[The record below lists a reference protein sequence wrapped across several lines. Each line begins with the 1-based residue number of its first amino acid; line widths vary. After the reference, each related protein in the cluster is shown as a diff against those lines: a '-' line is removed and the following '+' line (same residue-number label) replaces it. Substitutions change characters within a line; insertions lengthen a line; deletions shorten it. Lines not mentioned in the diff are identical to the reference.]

1 MIELINVTKKYNSIV
16 VLEKASWVFEKGTK
30 TALIGASGSG
40 KTTLLNLLS
49 GLISIDEGMIKI
61 DGLITDIPQI
71 SIHPSR
77 RKLGFAFQFPSL
89 WPHLTV
95 KKNILYGLADLDKEE
110 RKDRYEAITNDF
122 EIQDL
127 GEKYPGEIS
136 GGQAKRVSLARTLI
150 TKPEYLLLD
159 EPLNNLDIDLK
170 HKVLD
175 IIRTRVLE
183 TNTTLIYV
191 THDLKETESICNIAC
206 RIKDK
211 KVLSLDDINEI

>member
-1 MIELINVTKKYNSIV
+1 MIELINIAKKYNKIV
-16 VLEKASWVFEKGTK
+16 VMDGASWVFEKGTK
-30 TALIGASGSG
+30 TSLMGPSGSG
-40 KTTLLNLLS
+40 KTTLLNIIS

-61 DGLITDIPQI
+61 DGVITDTPKI

-95 KKNILYGLADLDKEE
+95 KRNIIYGLADLDKEE
-110 RKDRYEAITNDF
+110 RQARYEAITKEF

-127 GEKYPGEIS
+127 GRKYPGEIS
-136 GGQAKRVSLARTLI
+136 GGQAKRASLARTLI
-150 TKPEYLLLD
+150 TNPEYLLLD
-159 EPLNNLDIDLK
+159 EPLNNLDKYLK

-183 TNTTLIYV
+183 TNATLIYV
-191 THDLKETESICNIAC
+191 THDLKETESICNMAC
-206 RIKDK
+206 GIEDK
-211 KVLSLDDINEI
+211 KIITMDVIN